1 MYEVA
6 IIGTGPAGAALAR
19 VLGASHR
26 VLAIEK
32 REFDRPAT
40 RLVSA
45 DGVRGDDAAADDGR
59 TNDAAGDGELRRPG
73 KCCGGLVA
81 PDAQRRLAS
90 LGVGIPR
97 HVLTGPQLFV
107 VRTIDVRARLE
118 RYYQRHYINV
128 DRELFDRWLV
138 STIPDA
144 VDLRF
149 GARLRGIREER
160 RHVVLQYEDRA
171 GLHTE
176 RARLLVGA
184 DGANSRTR
192 RSLSGGARAIRRY
205 AAVQEWFES
214 PRAMPYFSA
223 IFDPSLT
230 DFYAWTIPKGDY
242 LLVGAALAP
251 GRGLRARMA
260 ALRRTLRDWGFEWGA
275 RVHREGAYLSRP
287 KHAGQILTGRGRIA
301 LVGEAAGWVS
311 PSSAE
316 GYSYAFASAE
326 LLARAIVAGPD
337 TAVARYRRWS
347 APLLANIAGKNLKS
361 PLMYARRLRA
371 AVLRSGLMSV
381 TVDSQNGR

>member
-1 MYEVA
+1 MFDVA

-19 VLGASHR
+19 MLGAHYR
-26 VLAIEK
+26 VLAIDK
-32 REFDRPAT
+32 RPFDRPSTALT
-40 RLVSA
+40 SP
-45 DGVRGDDAAADDGR
+45 
-59 TNDAAGDGELRRPG
+59 EEPLRRPG

-107 VRTIDVRARLE
+107 VRTIDVPARFE

-138 STIPDA
+138 SIIPGA

-149 GARLRGIREER
+149 GARLRSVHQVED
-160 RHVVLQYEDRA
+160 HVVVQFEDRL
-171 GLHTE
+171 GLHSE

-184 DGANSRTR
+184 DGASSRVR
-192 RSLSGGARAIRRY
+192 RGLAGGARAIRTY

-251 GRGLRARMA
+251 GRGVRARMA
-260 ALRRTLRDWGFEWGA
+260 SLHRTLREWGFGWGA
-275 RVHREGAYLSRP
+275 RVHREGAYLVRP
-287 KHAGQILTGRGRIA
+287 RHPGQVVTGRGRVA

-316 GYSYAFASAE
+316 GLSYAFASAQ
-326 LLARAIVAGPD
+326 LLARAIGSGLD
-337 TAVARYRRWS
+337 TAVARYRRLA
-347 APLLANIAGKNLKS
+347 APLFANILAKNLKS
-361 PLMYARRLRA
+361 PLMYARVLRA
-371 AVLRSGLMSV
+371 GILRSGLMSV
-381 TVDSQNGR
+381 EVDANDMR